1 MINQEAAT
9 RFHGERVILVL
20 HAPKVARSGAKRI
33 RRAAETTFTRAAE
46 AISSRRP
53 RTARRLIRSVES
65 SATSAKET
73 AMNKLMSPRLGAA
86 SGAVFA
92 LVLFIA
98 SGNGDHS
105 FSTLRAIA
113 GVAAITLALP
123 FIAYISQLLRDAEG
137 ANGWLAPAAFA
148 GGVIGIGV
156 KLVSIVPELAIHR
169 AQIADGTQIHKAL
182 QEMADGATV
191 LCLYPLA
198 LFCAATAIVAL
209 RTQVLPRW
217 LGAGAAVTAAA
228 LVVNGGFFEASFVP
242 ALLLFIA
249 WTLVTSIY
257 LIRRNS
263 RNPARVSARAG
274 AAA

>member
-1 MINQEAAT
+1 MNKILSPRIGAAT
-9 RFHGERVILVL
+9 
-20 HAPKVARSGAKRI
+20 
-33 RRAAETTFTRAAE
+33 
-46 AISSRRP
+46 
-53 RTARRLIRSVES
+53 
-65 SATSAKET
+65 
-73 AMNKLMSPRLGAA
+73 
-86 SGAVFA
+86 GAVFA

-105 FSTLRAIA
+105 FSTPRAIA

-123 FIAYISQLLRDAEG
+123 FVGYVSRLLRDAEG
-137 ANGWLAPAAFA
+137 PSGWLAQAAFA

-169 AQIADGTQIHKAL
+169 AQIADGTQLHKAL
-182 QEMADGATV
+182 QEMAGGATV

-209 RTQVLPRW
+209 RTRVLPRW

-242 ALLLFIA
+242 ALLLFIF

-257 LIRRNS
+257 LVRRDS
-263 RNPARVSARAG
+263 RDPARVSAEVT
-274 AAA
+274 AAV